1 MRDLVDESTRW
12 YAVIALQSKSP
23 RERFVIAYSDERS
36 LRSFLAAPSI
46 VGLGYGSRDEAIAN
60 MERCAPAIVGDV
72 RNFTRTR
79 NIIRRILQHS
89 VAAAIVFFYSRNLLS
104 ATVRS
109 FVSF

>member
-1 MRDLVDESTRW
+1 MRDLVDDSTRW
-12 YAVIALQSKSP
+12 YAVIALRSKSP
-23 RERFVIAYSDERS
+23 RERFVIAYSDEGS

-46 VGLGYGSRDEAIAN
+46 VGLGYGSRDEAVAN
-60 MERCAPAIVGDV
+60 IGRFAPTVGDI
-72 RNFTRTR
+72 RNFTRAR

-89 VAAAIVFFYSRNLLS
+89 VAAAIVFFYSRNLFS